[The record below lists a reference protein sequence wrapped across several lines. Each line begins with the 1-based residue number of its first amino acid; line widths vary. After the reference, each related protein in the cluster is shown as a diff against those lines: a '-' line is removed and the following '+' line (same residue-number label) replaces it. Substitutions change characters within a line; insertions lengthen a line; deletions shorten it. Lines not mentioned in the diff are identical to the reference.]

1 MVKEMKIT
9 LAMVLSVDGKSTKW
23 DLPDQSWASA
33 EDKNHLIKTISE
45 NNLILM
51 GGNTYSIAK
60 NHIKPK
66 EGKLR
71 IVLTRNPSKYSENQ
85 VPGQLEFTNEP
96 IDELLRR
103 LKETGYEKMLLLSGE
118 KLNYEFL
125 SKNLVDE
132 IVLTIEPKIFGTGK
146 SLASGGGLDINLELI
161 NYEKLNDSGTLLLTY
176 RVLQK

>member
-1 MVKEMKIT
+1 MKIT

-23 DLPDQSWASA
+23 DLADQSWASA
-33 EDKNHLIKTISE
+33 EDKTHLIKTISE

-71 IVLTRNPSKYSENQ
+71 IVLTRDPAKYSQDQ
-85 VPGQLEFTNEP
+85 VPGQLEFTDEP
-96 IDELLRR
+96 IEDLLKR
-103 LKETGYEKMLLLSGE
+103 LEAQGHGKMLLLSGE

-125 SKNLVDE
+125 SKNLIDE
-132 IVLTIEPKIFGTGK
+132 IILTLEPRIFGTGK
-146 SLASGGGLDINLELI
+146 SLTAGGGLDADLELI
-161 NYEKLNDSGTLLLTY
+161 NYEKLNDKGTLLLTY
-176 RVLQK
+176 KVLRK